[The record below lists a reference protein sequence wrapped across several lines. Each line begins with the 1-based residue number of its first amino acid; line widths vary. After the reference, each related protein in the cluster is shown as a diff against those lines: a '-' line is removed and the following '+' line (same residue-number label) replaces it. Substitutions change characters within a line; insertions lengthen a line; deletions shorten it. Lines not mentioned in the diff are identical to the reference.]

1 MVLHADNLGD
11 AVRLF
16 ELGRGHIAQA
26 ELSDQ
31 ALTLKVSE
39 GCNLFLDRALG
50 RFRKATD
57 AQIDYIE
64 RIDAEI
70 PEEVVVNRAREVSRC
85 ERVCF
90 AGRYQRAAL
99 NTGIKSIQHRTT
111 CFPE

>member
-1 MVLHADNLGD
+1 
-11 AVRLF
+11 
-16 ELGRGHIAQA
+16 
-26 ELSDQ
+26 
-31 ALTLKVSE
+31 LTLKVSE
-39 GCNLFLDRALG
+39 GCNLFLDRA
-50 RFRKATD
+50 FRKATD

-70 PEEVVVNRAREVSRC
+70 PEVVVNGAREVSRC

>member
-1 MVLHADNLGD
+1 
-11 AVRLF
+11 
-16 ELGRGHIAQA
+16 
-26 ELSDQ
+26 
-31 ALTLKVSE
+31 LKVSE
-39 GCNLFLDRALG
+39 GCKLFLDRTLD
-50 RFRKATD
+50 RLRNATD

-70 PEEVVVNRAREVSRC
+70 PEVVVNGAREVSRC

-99 NTGIKSIQHRTT
+99 NPGIKSIQHRTT